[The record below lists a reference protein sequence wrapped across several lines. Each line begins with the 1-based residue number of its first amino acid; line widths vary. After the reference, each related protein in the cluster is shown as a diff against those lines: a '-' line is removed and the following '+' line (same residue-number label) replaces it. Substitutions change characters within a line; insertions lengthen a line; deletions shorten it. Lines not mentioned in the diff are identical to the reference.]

1 MESVSKD
8 VVLDPD
14 VRLTLAG
21 LNEAVNPVEGETEED
36 RETVPVK
43 PFMLEIVSVEVADPP
58 AAKLT
63 AEGLADN
70 VKVGVGGVL
79 PVTVKPSLYDCPPVL
94 TNLL

>member
-1 MESVSKD
+1 LESVSKE
-8 VVLDPD
+8 VALDPD
-14 VRLTLAG
+14 VRLTLEG
-21 LNEAVNPVEGETEED
+21 LNEAINPVEGETEEARD
-36 RETVPVK
+36 TVPVK
-43 PFMLEIVSVEVADPP
+43 PFTLETVNVEVADPP

-63 AEGLADN
+63 DDGLADK

>member
-21 LNEAVNPVEGETEED
+21 LREAVNPVEGETEETSD
-36 RETVPVK
+36 TVPVK
-43 PFMLEIVSVEVADPP
+43 PFMLETVNVEVADPP

-63 AEGLADN
+63 DDGLADK
-70 VKVGVGGVL
+70 VKVGVGGVF
-79 PVTVKPSLYDCPPVL
+79 PVILKPSLYDCPPVL